1 MALKLAKSPTIWRFL
16 SGLRD
21 YIIEPSKT
29 DVYQLRAGK
38 SIRKPSRV
46 TCLQMKK
53 LIESQETKLRA
64 NQITPMQFVK
74 FMAHQFTKVE
84 LKEEDE
90 LTEVDR
96 LVAEYEAAWDGF
108 EEEED
113 NLEDEVFERYKHCL
127 FIDLI
132 DP

>member
-1 MALKLAKSPTIWRFL
+1 MALKLAKAPTIWKFL

-21 YIIEPSKT
+21 YVIEPAKT

-53 LIESQETKLRA
+53 LIESQEEKLRT

-74 FMAHQFTKVE
+74 FMSHQFTKVD
-84 LKEEDE
+84 LKEDDE
-90 LTEVDR
+90 LTEVDL
-96 LVAEYEAAWDGF
+96 LVAEFEAAWDGY

-113 NLEDEVFERYKHCL
+113 PIEDEVF
-127 FIDLI
+127 DG
-132 DP
+132 